1 MTIHFFVNDPDAR
14 GAKVRKIKPHAN
26 RPANRAGFDFV
37 DAVPQKPYDPKT
49 EPDEFVF
56 WQCRE
61 AALRA
66 VAAWE
71 RATGKAILS
80 WHEHQRIEVLPQVE
94 DDDTNAYYERGAV
107 SFSALEIAGKF
118 FRMAVSTDVVAHE
131 IGHAV
136 LDAMRPEL
144 WDSHGTETAAFHESF
159 GDCLAILTALQDP
172 QTRRA
177 VVKTRTRKNV
187 VETWGENMAK
197 GSKALDPE
205 HNASAPRRARNA
217 FEWQLPTTLAD
228 DGGPGELI
236 NECHSFGQIFTGCFY
251 DAILGVFDLLEG
263 VAERRL
269 LRAANIVGALLG
281 EAIENAPVVTRFFRA
296 IGRAMVK
303 ADEAQHASKY
313 RAAIVAAFE
322 RHNVV
327 LGVGAMLTPA
337 RALPAPPPPTGPK
350 RSARPRGI
358 PEALRAPMPAGAVPR
373 ASRSI
378 RLGNDVVTAVV
389 QEREVPLDH
398 LDTRLTGVV
407 GRSLETMLVGKSGD
421 QAAVLEAVPDAQTT
435 IEDVDGFVR
444 SLLRHGEIDFASAPA
459 SDKKAPL
466 ESAKRSPAANR
477 DKTRVRPNR
486 AATHTIRVVDGQPM
500 LTRVRF
506 LCGCR

>member
-1 MTIHFFVNDPDAR
+1 MTINFFVNDPDAR
-14 GAKVRKIKPHAN
+14 GAKMRKIKPHPD
-26 RPANRAGFDFV
+26 RPANRAGFDFA
-37 DAVPQKPYDPKT
+37 DEVPQKPYDPKT

-66 VAAWE
+66 VTAWE
-71 RATGKAILS
+71 RITGNAIVS
-80 WHEHQRIEVLPQVE
+80 WHQHQRIEVLPQIE

-107 SFSALEIAGKF
+107 SFSALEIDGKF

-144 WDSHGTETAAFHESF
+144 WDHHGTETAAFHESF
-159 GDCLAILTALQDP
+159 GDCLAILTALQDL

-177 VVKTRTRKNV
+177 VVKALARKNV
-187 VETWGENMAK
+187 IETWGENMAK
-197 GSKALDPE
+197 GSKALDPD

-217 FEWQLPTTLAD
+217 FEWQLPTTLDD

-251 DAILGVFDLLEG
+251 DAILGVFDLLTG
-263 VAERRL
+263 PAEKKL
-269 LRAANIVGALLG
+269 LRASKIVGALLA
-281 EAIENAPVVTRFFRA
+281 EAIENVPVVTRFFRA
-296 IGRAMVK
+296 IGRGMVK
-303 ADEAQHASKY
+303 ADEGRHKGKH
-313 RAAIVAAFE
+313 RAAIVGAFE

-337 RALPAPPPPTGPK
+337 LALKAPAPPTDAK
-350 RSARPRGI
+350 RTAMPRGMQD
-358 PEALRAPMPAGAVPR
+358 ALRDRLPAAAAPR
-373 ASRSI
+373 ETRSL

-389 QEREVPLDH
+389 HERDVPLDH

-407 GRSLETMLVGKSGD
+407 GRSLETTLVGQSGG
-421 QAAVLEAVPDAQTT
+421 QAAVLEALPDAQTT

-444 SLLRHGEIDFASAPA
+444 SLLRHGEIDFAAAPA
-459 SDKKAPL
+459 PDKAPTR
-466 ESAKRSPAANR
+466 SIKRSPAAEPER
-477 DKTRVRPNR
+477 RARPNR
-486 AATHTIRVVDGQPM
+486 AATHTIRMVDGQQV

-506 LCGCR
+506 LCGCGRC